1 MKIKHLYNLES
12 FKRFLDSGVAPG
24 FKDSELGILLA
35 RHLTAVD
42 PKIFEKKF
50 PEITFVNSGIQVDNT
65 GGYAKRIQSLRLI
78 DQGEFADAG
87 DDADDKGKISLTAED
102 NFLKVF
108 VKNAFSTWTD
118 DDVKEAQ
125 LGNINLPQA
134 FLAAHNKVYNR
145 LVDSIGFL
153 GQNGQT
159 GLLNDS
165 GFSTTSA
172 TAPIATA
179 TALELYDDIAG
190 VITSQWN
197 GVFNVPEYKAN
208 RVVMPTDVYNKIS
221 TVILNTAAGS
231 STVLKALM
239 DNFSGVQFSSSFRAD
254 NVGGGGSVTIA
265 YSNNE
270 EAMKMRIPV
279 PLTIGEIIKL
289 GSFDF
294 KVDSKFRIAGLDVL
308 ESTSGF
314 YLTGL

>member
-1 MKIKHLYNLES
+1 MKIKHLYNLDS
-12 FKRFLDSGVAPG
+12 FKKFMDSGNAPG
-24 FKDSELGILLA
+24 FKDGELGILLA

-50 PEITFVNSGIQVDNT
+50 PELTFVNSGIQVDNS

-102 NFLKVF
+102 SFLKVF
-108 VKNAFSTWTD
+108 VKEGFSTWTD
-118 DDVKEAQ
+118 DDIKEAQ
-125 LGNINLPQA
+125 MGNINLPQQY
-134 FLAAHNKVYNR
+134 LAAHNKIFQR
-145 LVDSIGFL
+145 TVDSIGFL
-153 GQNGQT
+153 GQTGQT
-159 GLLNDS
+159 GLLNNS
-165 GFSTTSA
+165 GFSTTAA

-179 TALELYDDIAG
+179 TAQELYDDIAEL
-190 VITSQWN
+190 ITAQWN
-197 GVFNVPEYKAN
+197 GVFNTTEYKAN
-208 RVVMPTDVYNKIS
+208 RVTMPTDVFNKIAQ
-221 TVILNTAAGS
+221 VILNTAAGS

-239 DNFSGVQFSSSFRAD
+239 DNFPGIEFASTFRAD
-254 NVGGGGSVTIA
+254 NVDGGGSVTIA

-270 EAMKMRIPV
+270 EAMKMRIPI

-289 GSFDF
+289 GSFNF